1 MTKNILPG
9 EVAAAVVDPKA
20 YGAWD
25 GLHARL
31 TWARQNAPLA
41 VAEHPDYDHFW
52 LVTKHADVMAISRDP
67 QRFANGI
74 RPTTLTNKDGEK
86 LARAATPNNDGHVI
100 RSLVQMDAPDH
111 MKYRL
116 LTQSWFMPKNLKIV
130 EDRIRQIARESVDKM
145 LAMDGECDFARDVA
159 AAYPLHVVMDIL
171 GVPPEDEPRML
182 MLTQQLFGSTD
193 PELNRSGSEVRDA
206 EQIIAMINY
215 VVADF
220 ENYFKVLTEDRR
232 ANKREDIA
240 TVIANATVNGG
251 QIPDRELA
259 GYYMIIAT
267 AGHDTTSA
275 STAGAIMELAKNPA
289 LFERYRVASVD
300 KSGLIEEAI
309 RWTTPVQH
317 FMRSA
322 REDVEIGGQTIKAG
336 DWLMLNYV
344 SANRDE
350 DVFADPFH
358 FNPDREKNQQI
369 AFGFGAH
376 VCLGQ
381 HLARMEMRIF
391 MEELLPRLK
400 KLELAGDPARVESVF
415 VGGLKRLPI
424 RFEAA

>member
-1 MTKNILPG
+1 MTKPILPG
-9 EVAAAVVDPKA
+9 EVAAAVVDPVA
-20 YGAWD
+20 YGEWD
-25 GLHARL
+25 GLHQQLA
-31 TWARQNAPLA
+31 WARAKAPLA
-41 VAEHPDYDHFW
+41 VAEAAEHDPFW
-52 LVTKHADVMAISRDP
+52 LVTRHADIMAISRDP

-74 RPTTLTNKDGEK
+74 RPTVLTNRDGEA
-86 LARAATPNNDGHVI
+86 LARAATPNNDGHLI

-130 EDRIRQIARESVDKM
+130 EDRIRVLARETVDQM
-145 LAMDGECDFARDVA
+145 LESGECDFARDVA
-159 AAYPLHVVMDIL
+159 AHYPLRVIMDIL

-182 MLTQQLFGSTD
+182 MLTQQLFGPTD
-193 PELNRSGSEVRDA
+193 PELNRSREAITSA
-206 EQIIAMINY
+206 EQAIAMLHY
-215 VVADF
+215 VIADF
-220 ENYFKVLTEDRR
+220 EQYFGALTADRR
-232 ANKREDIA
+232 ANPREDIA
-240 TVIANATVNGG
+240 TVIANAMVGG
-251 QIPDRELA
+251 EQIPDRELA

-289 LFERYRVASVD
+289 LFERFRDAESD
-300 KSGLIEEAI
+300 KAGLIEEAI

-322 REDVEIGGQTIKAG
+322 REDVEIGGQTIREG

-344 SANRDE
+344 SGNRDE
-350 DVFADPFH
+350 DVFADPFA
-358 FNPDREKNQQI
+358 FDPDRPKNQQI

-381 HLARMEMRIF
+381 HLARMEMRIM

-400 KLELAGDPARVESVF
+400 SLELTGEPARVESVF